1 MTHRVD
7 LWGRIVKGC
16 FINFFLFRN
25 PFAMEEMKRVF
36 SVIII
41 PQYNHMRSYQIVVRD
56 ESVYSEFRLMVAWSV
71 KNGMILFFEETR
83 NNRDQD
89 HKGKAAQPVDDV
101 VEAVSTQTEREVETI
116 GNQIDEE
123 NQEKALNT
131 LEKDKVADSREHDL
145 DETCLESSSRIK

>member
-7 LWGRIVKGC
+7 LWGRIVKGSPELSNCSRLCFTCC

-41 PQYNHMRSYQIVVRD
+41 PQYNHMRS
-56 ESVYSEFRLMVAWSV
+56 
-71 KNGMILFFEETR
+71 TT
-83 NNRDQD
+83 
-89 HKGKAAQPVDDV
+89 AQPVDDV

-116 GNQIDEE
+116 GN
-123 NQEKALNT
+123 
-131 LEKDKVADSREHDL
+131 KDNNDGKGDSN
-145 DETCLESSSRIK
+145 